1 MRLLSPAHAAR
12 AALALAVLTACGG
25 AGERAGSDSATVGSA
40 PSSADAPAAS
50 ATAHVPLA
58 FTAADLEAYER
69 GIAREAELVRAA
81 RERGAKAATPEERGA
96 AAQAEWD
103 DATIPGGAEAAGLPV
118 ARYRQ
123 LRETVHHVLQTLDF
137 QGKIDGPQSLDT
149 ANAPA
154 EMKARLASDPFAE
167 LAPASAAALRA
178 RLDSVARAYVGYM
191 QLVALH
197 G

>member
-1 MRLLSPAHAAR
+1 MLMRNPMLLHVALTLTVAAC
-12 AALALAVLTACGG
+12 AGGGEQAVP
-25 AGERAGSDSATVGSA
+25 D
-40 PSSADAPAAS
+40 SSAAPAAAEASTPSSS
-50 ATAHVPLA
+50 AETAAPLA

-69 GIAREAELVRAA
+69 GIMREAELVRAA
-81 RERGAKAATPEERGA
+81 RARGAAATTPAERGA
-96 AAQAEWD
+96 AAQAEWE
-103 DATIPGGAEAAGLPV
+103 DATIPGGAEAAGMPA

-123 LRETVHHVLQTLDF
+123 LRSTVHRALQTLDF

-154 EMKARLASDPFAE
+154 EMKARLTSDPFAE

-178 RLDSVARAYVGYM
+178 RLDTVARAYVGY
-191 QLVALH
+191 LSLTAVN